1 MFQCKQPAESFPS
14 GTQTEL
20 SLWWRCHLIRA
31 MGSGAAPQAQRSAL
45 HSPTRINP
53 GKYHIPGSHSAFF
66 QTSMMNCTCSARG
79 RIEHVMLHLLRG
91 HASYYTC
98 VSRTTRE
105 LFNWLHTCV
114 LHHTCSCSL
123 PSRILH
129 LLITRLSKRKR
140 RGLADAV
147 IDFCPPHFLHL
158 SVRSGCL
165 CTPI

>member
-1 MFQCKQPAESFPS
+1 MPS
-14 GTQTEL
+14 NQSHGKR
-20 SLWWRCHLIRA
+20 RCTADPTIRP
-31 MGSGAAPQAQRSAL
+31 PQ
-45 HSPTRINP
+45 SPTRINP

-79 RIEHVMLHLLRG
+79 MIEHVMLHLLRG
-91 HASYYTC
+91 HASYYTR
-98 VSRTTRE
+98 VSRTTTE

-147 IDFCPPHFLHL
+147 IDFCPPHFFTFISQIWMFVHTDISAFTLFTTH
-158 SVRSGCL
+158 
-165 CTPI
+165 